1 MKEINLVEHAQK
13 GNQEAFVQLIN
24 AYKEPLYRTA
34 FAFLKNEQD
43 ALEAVQE
50 VTYRAYLHIGKLKN
64 PAYVKTWLIRIMM
77 NYCQDQLKLRKRAI
91 HTDQIENLQIYYDA
105 SSLEVEEALTTLG
118 ENCQRIIHLKYF
130 WDLKNKEI
138 ADMESIPEGTVKS
151 RMHKCI
157 QKLRTF
163 WGRN

>member
-1 MKEINLVEHAQK
+1 MKEINLVEQAQK
-13 GNQEAFVQLIN
+13 GNQDAFIQLMN
-24 AYKEPLYRTA
+24 VYKESLYRTA

-50 VTYRAYLHIGKLKN
+50 VTYRAYLKN

-77 NYCQDQLKLRKRAI
+77 NYCQDQLKLKKRAV
-91 HTDQIENLQIYYDA
+91 HTDQIENLQISYDA
-105 SSLEVEEALTTLG
+105 SSLEVEEALATLG
-118 ENCQRIIHLKYF
+118 GDCQRLIHLKYF

-138 ADMESIPEGTVKS
+138 ADIERIPEGTVKS